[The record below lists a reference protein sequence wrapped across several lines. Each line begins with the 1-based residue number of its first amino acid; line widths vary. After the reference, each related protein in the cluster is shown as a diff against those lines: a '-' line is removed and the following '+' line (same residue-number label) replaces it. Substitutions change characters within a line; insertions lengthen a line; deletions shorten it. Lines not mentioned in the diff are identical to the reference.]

1 MNIEI
6 QNIKITTLRNA
17 IRQQF
22 ERYFLYSFSNIRNE
36 TISTYYQEKKK
47 KRKIHA
53 RNIRNI
59 FIHKLD
65 AHAHIVHGPLIEA
78 RARTEGEGRY
88 YKIIGIRECYRCLG
102 PQSGGT

>member
-36 TISTYYQEKKK
+36 TISIYYQEKKK
-47 KRKIHA
+47 KEKFMHEIYEIYSSINSTRTHT
-53 RNIRNI
+53 
-59 FIHKLD
+59 LYT
-65 AHAHIVHGPLIEA
+65 VH
-78 RARTEGEGRY
+78 
-88 YKIIGIRECYRCLG
+88 
-102 PQSGGT
+102 